1 MGGFDDYKIKYS
13 SKGEIEP
20 EEILFDSK
28 KIKDEEQSDSDLGRM
43 ELPIKRNNFLIFL
56 GAILI
61 CLIFFLVR
69 IAVTQI
75 KDGDYYFEQ
84 AKENAI
90 RVLPIKA
97 QRGVIYD
104 INFKQL
110 VFNQPSFD
118 LVGVKE
124 EIENNEV
131 LLREISDITKVSYD
145 EIVKIIKESKD
156 SQVII
161 AENLNQDAILA
172 LETRYKEFYGI
183 KIEKDFR
190 RKYIDG
196 PQFAHI
202 IGFLRRVTS
211 DDLNKAK
218 NYYFNDF
225 LGKSGLEQTYEKILR
240 GTPGEKW
247 MERDALGVFKKE
259 KEASQPTDGQS
270 LVLHINAGLQ
280 DVLYK
285 SLLVHAEGKPA
296 SAIAIDPRSGGIL
309 AMVSL
314 PGFDNNVFSQ
324 KVSQE
329 TFRKIDLL
337 NRSIAGIYPS
347 GSTIKPIL
355 AAAAIAENIIP
366 VDKIINCTG
375 GLQVGNRIFKD
386 WKNHGSVDMI
396 KAIAQSCNVYFYT
409 LGGGYG
415 SQEGLGLERILKYL
429 KLFGWGSISGI
440 DIAGEREGVLP
451 KKLEQKADIYSVS
464 IGQGDIAITPLQ
476 VANSYVAIANGGTLF
491 VPHLV
496 DKIVDKEKNVVK
508 VIEPEVVR
516 ENFISKE
523 ALEISRKGMREGVIS
538 GSSRLLSTLPVEAAG
553 KTGTAQ
559 FGVGNSKNHAWFSGF
574 APYENPEIVMTII
587 VEGGGEGSSV
597 SVPIAKEALDWY
609 FSKNKE
615 SADSSPSPTATLT
628 PDLGTTPENNN

>member
-1 MGGFDDYKIKYS
+1 MGGFGDYKIKYS
-13 SKGEIEP
+13 SKEVIEP

-28 KIKDEEQSDSDLGRM
+28 KIKDEEKSDSDLGRM
-43 ELPIKRNNFLIFL
+43 ELPIKRNNFLLFL
-56 GAILI
+56 GIILV
-61 CLIFFLVR
+61 CLVFLLVKV
-69 IAVTQI
+69 AVTQI
-75 KDGDYYFEQ
+75 KDGSFYFNQ

-90 RVLPIKA
+90 RVFPIKA

-104 INFKQL
+104 RNLKQL

-118 LVGVKE
+118 LVGEKK

-131 LLREISDITKVSYD
+131 LLKEISDIIKVPYD
-145 EIVKIIKESKD
+145 EIVKTIKESKD
-156 SQVII
+156 PQIII

-196 PQFAHI
+196 PQFSHI
-202 IGFLRRVTS
+202 FGFLRRVTS
-211 DDLNKAK
+211 DDLNNLK
-218 NYYFNDF
+218 NYYFSDF
-225 LGKSGLEQTYEKILR
+225 LGKSGLEQSYEKILR
-240 GTPGEKW
+240 GTPGERWLEK
-247 MERDALGVFKKE
+247 DALGKFKKE
-259 KEASQPTDGQS
+259 KEAFLPTDGQS
-270 LVLHINAGLQ
+270 LVLHIDAGLQ

-285 SLLVHAEGKPA
+285 SLLAHAEGKPA
-296 SAIAIDPRSGGIL
+296 SAVAIDPRSGGIL

-314 PGFDNNVFSQ
+314 PSFDNNIFSQ

-329 TFRKIDLL
+329 DFKKIDLL
-337 NRSIAGIYPS
+337 NRSVAGIYPS

-355 AAAAIAENIIP
+355 AAAAIAENIIS

-386 WKNHGSVDMI
+386 WKTHGPVDMI

-409 LGGGYG
+409 IGGGYG

-440 DIAGEREGVLP
+440 DIFGERDGVLP
-451 KKLEQKADIYSVS
+451 KKLEQKADIYSIS

-508 VIEPEVVR
+508 VIEPETIR
-516 ENFISKE
+516 KNFISKE
-523 ALEISRKGMREGVIS
+523 VLEISRKGMREGVVS

-574 APYENPEIVMTII
+574 APYENPEIVLTVI
-587 VEGGGEGSSV
+587 VEGGGEGSAV
-597 SVPIAKEALDWY
+597 SVPVAKEALDWY
-609 FSKNKE
+609 FSKDKGLIIP
-615 SADSSPSPTATLT
+615 SPSPITVPT
-628 PDLGTTPENNN
+628 PNLEITPENNN